1 MSPPTQ
7 QRSQTAARRAP
18 APARAPAA
26 TPTAARRSAAAPSTA
41 NGQPTTDA
49 RAEKEN
55 QRSTGKQAPSVN
67 KNKDNNSSNRAR
79 VNAPPSRAQRQD
91 SSDNEA
97 ERNYR
102 SRYVGDD
109 EPRDGDDEDDDEAP
123 VRGRKRRLSEKQAQ
137 LVEEMEAAE
146 ARRTAKADKAVKT
159 TKKRELR
166 AAGEVY
172 EEEMEPRRDDLF
184 TSRTVPTRPTATKVL
199 AQRNSKVPPPPTF
212 PSATWRA
219 TSPAHVHSSSA
230 HRREDRYDQ
239 RDTRDRHYV
248 PRDNDHRGRY
258 TSRSRSPV
266 HFRGRSPS
274 PPRRSPSPPPVRNI
288 NGGVAPRHL
297 QVDLRIS
304 APRDDG
310 SPTRSER
317 SVSPSAG
324 DKRSRSPHEDVRVV
338 QAQRTGAATGRPKAK
353 DFDDVTQEVI
363 SLAITRYRCFLSAKH
378 AFPDHAL
385 ELEFLRKAWAE
396 ACRELNIVME
406 LSPTISRL
414 ITNRGSHLRGELKT
428 KMRPRVELTYG
439 FTSGENKKTIARNRQ
454 LAEDLKEDLTFTF
467 KDIKERK
474 GIYRHPLFQKAINAM
489 WFANRRD
496 EGPTYPEFFNPFPAE
511 GLALVFT
518 VAVNLIDEWAT
529 GIRTDIP
536 FTANEYRSTYEAHLA
551 ALREFEESTKPH
563 KILENILV
571 RLHNIGRFH
580 SGAQPLAV
588 VTKSVLNKTDLAAA
602 IKEYQEDSE
611 TETEG
616 EEGEH
621 DDN

>member
-1 MSPPTQ
+1 MT
-7 QRSQTAARRAP
+7 
-18 APARAPAA
+18 
-26 TPTAARRSAAAPSTA
+26 
-41 NGQPTTDA
+41 
-49 RAEKEN
+49 
-55 QRSTGKQAPSVN
+55 SVT
-67 KNKDNNSSNRAR
+67 R
-79 VNAPPSRAQRQD
+79 V
-91 SSDNEA
+91 
-97 ERNYR
+97 
-102 SRYVGDD
+102 
-109 EPRDGDDEDDDEAP
+109 
-123 VRGRKRRLSEKQAQ
+123 
-137 LVEEMEAAE
+137 
-146 ARRTAKADKAVKT
+146 
-159 TKKRELR
+159 
-166 AAGEVY
+166 
-172 EEEMEPRRDDLF
+172 
-184 TSRTVPTRPTATKVL
+184 TVTMC
-199 AQRNSKVPPPPTF
+199 
-212 PSATWRA
+212 RA
-219 TSPAHVHSSSA
+219 TMTT
-230 HRREDRYDQ
+230 Y
-239 RDTRDRHYV
+239 
-248 PRDNDHRGRY
+248 RGRY

-288 NGGVAPRHL
+288 NGGVVPRHL
-297 QVDLRIS
+297 QVDLHIS

-324 DKRSRSPHEDVRVV
+324 NKRSRSPHEDVRVV

-378 AFPDHAL
+378 AFPDHAR
-385 ELEFLRKAWAE
+385 ELEFLRMAWAE
-396 ACRELNIVME
+396 ACRELHIVME

-414 ITNRGSHLRGELKT
+414 ITNCGSHLRGELKT
-428 KMRPRVELTYG
+428 KMRPRVELEARHVYIECPAFPDVMYG

-454 LAEDLKEDLTFTF
+454 LAEDLKENLTFTF
-467 KDIKERK
+467 KDVKEWK
-474 GIYRHPLFQKAINAM
+474 GIYRHPLFQKVINAM

-518 VAVNLIDEWAT
+518 V
-529 GIRTDIP
+529 RT
-536 FTANEYRSTYEAHLA
+536 STYEAHLA
-551 ALREFEESTKPH
+551 ALQEFEESTKPH
-563 KILENILV
+563 NILENILV